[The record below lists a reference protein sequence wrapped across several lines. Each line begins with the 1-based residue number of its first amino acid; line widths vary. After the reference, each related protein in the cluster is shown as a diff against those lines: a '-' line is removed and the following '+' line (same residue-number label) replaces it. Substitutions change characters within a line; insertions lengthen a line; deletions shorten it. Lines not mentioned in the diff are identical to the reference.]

1 MNIRR
6 KSVNWMIGA
15 YVVPAIYGLGG
26 FASQV
31 DAESVASRVATRS
44 TASEA
49 STSQGMDLQDAELK
63 QRVSAALDAQ
73 PYLYDRHI
81 DISVRGGVVVLSGI
95 VFSDW
100 DLGDA
105 LRIARKA
112 AGARP
117 VIDSL
122 SIEREGRFR

>member
-6 KSVNWMIGA
+6 TGLNWMIGTC
-15 YVVPAIYGLGG
+15 VMPVIYGLGG

-31 DAESVASRVATRS
+31 DAQPVASRVMTRS
-44 TASEA
+44 AANEA
-49 STSQGMDLQDAELK
+49 STSQGADLQDAELK

-122 SIEREGRFR
+122 SIEREGRIR